1 MTKEHADAI
10 LTYVAQEIISP
21 MAFSTLSASEYWDEC
36 IGDKFNKL
44 CKIVREGIDKPTKM

>member
-44 CKIVREGIDKPTKM
+44 CEIVRKGIDKPTKV